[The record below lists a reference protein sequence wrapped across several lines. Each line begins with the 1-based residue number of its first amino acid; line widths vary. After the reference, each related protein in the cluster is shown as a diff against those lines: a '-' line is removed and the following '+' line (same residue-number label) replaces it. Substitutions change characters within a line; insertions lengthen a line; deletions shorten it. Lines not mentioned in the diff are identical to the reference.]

1 MSQILSQKIKVAL
14 IQLNGSS
21 PNKLDNLNRVAK
33 FIEMAMQKQPDT
45 KIVVLPECFNSPYS
59 VTKFREYAEVIDNKA
74 KSQSIDFLSKIALKY
89 GITLVGGSI
98 PEIDPQTNKI
108 YNTSPIFN
116 SKGDII
122 DIHRKVHL
130 FDVDI
135 PNGITFKESETLSPG
150 NKLTT
155 VNTPYGNVGV
165 GICYDMRFPELT
177 TISARKP
184 NNAFAMVF
192 PSAFNTVT
200 GPMHWHLLA
209 RSRAVDN
216 QIYTILCSP
225 ARNLESSY
233 HAYGHS
239 LVCNPKGEIIA
250 EAGEGEE
257 IIYAELDPEDI
268 ANFRQ
273 AIPFSSQ
280 RRFDLYRDISK

>member
-21 PNKLDNLNRVAK
+21 PNKLDNLNRAAK
-33 FIEMAMQKQPDT
+33 FIGIAMQRQPDT

-59 VTKFREYAEVIDNKA
+59 VTNFREYAEIIDNNS
-74 KSQSIDFLSKIALKY
+74 KSQSIDLLSKIASKY
-89 GITLVGGSI
+89 NITLIGGSI
-98 PEIDPQTNKI
+98 PEIDPKSNKI

-116 SKGDII
+116 GKGDLI

-150 NKLTT
+150 DKLTT
-155 VNTPYGNVGV
+155 VSTPYGNIGV

-177 TISARKP
+177 TISARDP

-225 ARNLESSY
+225 ARNLKSSY

-239 LVCNPKGEIIA
+239 LICNPKGEIIA

-257 IIYAELDPEDI
+257 IIYAELNPEDI
-268 ANFRQ
+268 INFRQ
-273 AIPFSSQ
+273 AIPLLNQ
-280 RRFDLYRDISK
+280 RRFDLYKDISK

>member
-21 PNKLDNLNRVAK
+21 PNKLDNLNRAAK